1 MSDLELQQ
9 VQLRLTRDPEVLS
22 ALKMRKQ
29 LKKEANGE
37 EYVSTSFNSIELRFH
52 KGEVK
57 TLGKSIADSIHQRF
71 FVIVGDDLTGRLAPV
86 LDVVNEYSLGEV
98 VAKKQG
104 NVFDCPVCQA
114 PFHTAGQ
121 LAFHLNKEH
130 TKAAQAEK
138 EKDPEQVED
147 DEDLVAG
154 VID

>member
-9 VQLRLTRDPEVLS
+9 VQLRLTTDKEVLS
-22 ALKMRKQ
+22 ALRTRKQ
-29 LKKEANGE
+29 LRKEANGD

-57 TLGKSIADSIHQRF
+57 TLGKSIADSIWQRF
-71 FVIVGDDLTGRLAPV
+71 FVIVGDDLTGRYAPV
-86 LDVVNEYSLGEV
+86 LEVVNEYSLGDV
-98 VAKKQG
+98 VEKKQG
-104 NVFDCPVCQA
+104 NVFDCPVCHA
-114 PFHTAGQ
+114 PFHTAGN

-138 EKDPEQVED
+138 EAPVDQTED

-154 VID
+154 AVD